1 MHPHNGRRSTTSTF
15 LFPHHSFLR
24 LTPAGA
30 ECSTAHVLR
39 VLSGRKV
46 VSLLEVPL
54 GRTTQSTTLFIHP
67 ILPTHTPPLQHTS
80 SPHTS
85 LNTSAMPLARPS
97 NAKSPV
103 LSHFS
108 LDGKVAAVTGGA
120 RGIGLE
126 VVRGLAEA
134 GAKVAFTF
142 TSSKNAEEV
151 AAKISKETG
160 SEVKAYRADVKNKE
174 EIAETLE
181 RIAKDFGKLDM

>member
-1 MHPHNGRRSTTSTF
+1 
-15 LFPHHSFLR
+15 
-24 LTPAGA
+24 
-30 ECSTAHVLR
+30 
-39 VLSGRKV
+39 
-46 VSLLEVPL
+46 
-54 GRTTQSTTLFIHP
+54 
-67 ILPTHTPPLQHTS
+67 
-80 SPHTS
+80 
-85 LNTSAMPLARPS
+85 MPLARPS

-142 TSSKNAEEV
+142 TSSKSAEEV